1 MRNEY
6 GFSEIENR
14 RTRNQQCDAVVR
26 HCIKKYLRG
35 SYLEVKIGMVM

>member
-6 GFSEIENR
+6 GFSEIEYR
-14 RTRNQQCDAVVR
+14 RTRNKRCDAVVR
-26 HCIKKYLRG
+26 LCIRKYLRG